1 MADQRLV
8 ERFVAVRR
16 SDDELLMEY
25 SVVASRLG
33 EAVVTWMPAVRLTK
47 RLFSIEK
54 EIKERGPN
62 SRLKLAVL
70 LKSDNR
76 FVRYYTAQ
84 ELYGLLPDQCR
95 PIIEANTREFDAIAG
110 DARGFL
116 RAIDE
121 GTYKPE

>member
-1 MADQRLV
+1 MISS
-8 ERFVAVRR
+8 FKSR
-16 SDDELLMEY
+16 SDDELLAEY
-25 SVVASRLG
+25 ATTACRLG
-33 EAVVTWMPAVRLTK
+33 EAIVNWMPGVRLTK
-47 RLFSIEK
+47 RLFAIEK
-54 EIKERGPN
+54 VIKERGLN
-62 SRLKLAVL
+62 CRLKLAAL
-70 LKSDNR
+70 LISDNR
-76 FVRYYTAQ
+76 FVRYYAAQ

>member
-1 MADQRLV
+1 MISSMKS
-8 ERFVAVRR
+8 R
-16 SDDELLMEY
+16 SDDELLAEY
-25 SVVASRLG
+25 AAVARRLG

-47 RLFSIEK
+47 QLFSIEK
-54 EIKERGPN
+54 EIRKRGVS
-62 SRLKLAVL
+62 SRFRLAAL
-70 LKSDNR
+70 LKSDDR

-116 RAIDE
+116 RAIDD